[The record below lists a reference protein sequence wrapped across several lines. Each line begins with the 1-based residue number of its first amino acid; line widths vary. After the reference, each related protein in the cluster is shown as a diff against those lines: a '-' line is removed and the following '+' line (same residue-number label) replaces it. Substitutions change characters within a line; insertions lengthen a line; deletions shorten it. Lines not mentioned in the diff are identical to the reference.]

1 MNVLYST
8 LNAKMLGFEHVKE
21 LCGNDNDFDNVYHAS
36 ENSIFGQIYRLNGYL
51 FKKNRLCVLVSSICE
66 LLICKAHEDGL
77 MRYFGVAKTLDVLRR
92 IFIGLRWKRIYNA
105 YVINALHVE
114 KLSLRS
120 NYMVY
125 ILFCLNALGRYF
137 NGLCFRFTWVKKW

>member
-21 LCGNDNDFDNVYHAS
+21 LYVNDNDFDNVYHAS

-66 LLICKAHEDGL
+66 LLIYEAHEGGL

-92 IFIGLRWKRIYNA
+92 IFIGLR
-105 YVINALHVE
+105 
-114 KLSLRS
+114 
-120 NYMVY
+120 
-125 ILFCLNALGRYF
+125 
-137 NGLCFRFTWVKKW
+137 